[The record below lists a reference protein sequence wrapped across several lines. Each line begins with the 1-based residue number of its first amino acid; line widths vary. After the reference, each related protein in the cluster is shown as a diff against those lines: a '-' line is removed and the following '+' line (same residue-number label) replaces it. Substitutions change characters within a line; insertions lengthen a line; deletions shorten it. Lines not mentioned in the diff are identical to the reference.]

1 MSGDLGASVQRAVI
15 WRSGSQIFAQVV
27 AWASTLL
34 VIRILDPS
42 DYGLFAM
49 TQVVIVFLNF
59 LNGYGFAGSL
69 IREAE
74 LTDEKIRQ
82 AFGVLLLVNAALA
95 LLQVSLAPIAA
106 DYYRQPEVGHL
117 LQVQATIFLAT
128 PFIAIP
134 EVLLMRAMD
143 FRKQAVVNIA
153 ATLVSAS
160 VALGCALAGLGVWT
174 LVFAPIALFWARAI
188 GLQTLIRWRY
198 RPTFRFAG
206 TGPMFRF
213 GLALLASS
221 FGWTVMTQADT
232 AIGAR
237 WLSPDQLGLYA
248 EAFFLTSLIASKFV
262 PPLNEVA
269 YPAYARMQDDPRQL
283 GAAFLKAV
291 RLIMLATC
299 PLYFGLS
306 VVAPDA
312 IALVLG
318 EKWQAMAPL
327 VTVLA
332 LAMPVQTLHIL
343 FAPAVNA
350 LGHTKITMRTSLF
363 GAMLMPLAFFAGVHW
378 GAMGLAYA
386 WLAAFPLLPL
396 TTFVQAR
403 HKLGIHAREL
413 AAAVAPGLLA
423 SAAMAVAVWA
433 LGRQLGGVPPWQRL
447 SAEIV
452 TGGIAYVGMLSV
464 VARGTLVEVAGLIV
478 RRRARPAAEVT
489 A

>member
-1 MSGDLGASVQRAVI
+1 MSGSLGDSVKRAVI

-27 AWASTLL
+27 AWASTLM
-34 VIRILDPS
+34 VIRILDPA

-69 IREAE
+69 IREPE
-74 LTDEKIRQ
+74 LTEQRIRQ
-82 AFGVLLLVNAALA
+82 AFGILLLVNGALA
-95 LLQVSLAPIAA
+95 LLQLSLAPLAA
-106 DYYRQPEVGHL
+106 AYYRQPQVAEL
-117 LQVQATIFLAT
+117 LSVQALIFLAT
-128 PFIAIP
+128 PFTAIP

-143 FRKQAVVNIA
+143 FRRQAFVNIA
-153 ATLVSAS
+153 ATLVSAT
-160 VALGCALAGLGVWT
+160 VALACAFAGLGVWT
-174 LVFAPIALFWARAI
+174 LVWAPVSLFWARAV
-188 GLQTLIRWRY
+188 GLQAVTRARY
-198 RPTFRFAG
+198 RPSFRFAG

-232 AIGAR
+232 AIAAR
-237 WLSPDQLGLYA
+237 WLSAGQLGLYA

-262 PPLNEVA
+262 PSLNEVF

-291 RLIMLATC
+291 RLIMLVTC
-299 PLYFGLS
+299 PLYLGLS

-312 IALVLG
+312 ITLVLG
-318 EKWQAMAPL
+318 AKWGAMAPL

-350 LGHTKITMRTSLF
+350 LGHTRITMRSSLF
-363 GAMLMPLAFFAGVHW
+363 GAVVMPVAFFVGLHW

-386 WLAAFPLLPL
+386 WLLVFPLLPL
-396 TTFVQAR
+396 LTFAQA
-403 HKLGIHAREL
+403 HGKLGIDVRRL

-423 SAAMAVAVWA
+423 SLAMAAIVWL
-433 LGRQLGGVPPWQRL
+433 LGRQLGGVAAWQRL
-447 SAEIV
+447 SLEIV
-452 TGGIAYVGMLSV
+452 GGGAAYVGLLSV
-464 VARGTLVEVAGLIV
+464 FSRSTVMEVAALIT
-478 RRRARPAAEVT
+478 RRRATTRAEAA

>member
-1 MSGDLGASVQRAVI
+1 MSSDLGASVKRAVI
-15 WRSGSQIFAQVV
+15 WRSGSQIFAQIV

-34 VIRILDPS
+34 VIRILDPA

-82 AFGVLLLVNAALA
+82 AFGVLLLVNGALA
-95 LLQVSLAPIAA
+95 LLQLCLAPLAA
-106 DYYRQPEVGHL
+106 AYYRQPEVGEL
-117 LQVQATIFLAT
+117 LRVQALIFLAT
-128 PFIAIP
+128 PLIAIP

-143 FRKQAVVNIA
+143 FRKQAGVNIA

-174 LVFAPIALFWARAI
+174 LVIAPIALFWARAI
-188 GLQTLIRWRY
+188 GLQTLIGWRY
-198 RPTFRFAG
+198 RPTFRFTG
-206 TGPMFRF
+206 TGPMVRF

-237 WLSPDQLGLYA
+237 WLTPEQLGLYA
-248 EAFFLTSLIASKFV
+248 EAFFLTSLVASKFV

-269 YPAYARMQDDPRQL
+269 YPAYARLQDDPRQL

-299 PLYFGLS
+299 PLYLGLS

-318 EKWQAMAPL
+318 EKWAAMAPL

-350 LGHTKITMRTSLF
+350 LGHTQITMRTSLF
-363 GAMLMPLAFFAGVHW
+363 GAALMPLAFFAGVHW
-378 GAMGLAYA
+378 GATGLAYA

-396 TTFVQAR
+396 ATFVQAR
-403 HKLGIHAREL
+403 SKLHIDARGL

-423 SAAMAVAVWA
+423 SAAMAVTVWA
-433 LGRQLGGVPPWQRL
+433 IGRQLGAVPPWQRL
-447 SAEIV
+447 SVEVAAGV
-452 TGGIAYVGMLSV
+452 VAYIGLLSV
-464 VARGTLVEVAGLIV
+464 VSRSTLVEVAGLVV
-478 RRRARPAAEVT
+478 RRRAKAPAGA
-489 A
+489 AA

>member
-1 MSGDLGASVQRAVI
+1 MSAELGASVKRAVI
-15 WRSGSQIFAQVV
+15 WRSGSQIFAQAV
-27 AWASTLL
+27 AWASTLM
-34 VIRILDPS
+34 VIRILDPA

-69 IREAE
+69 IREPE
-74 LTDEKIRQ
+74 LTEEKIRQ

-95 LLQVSLAPIAA
+95 LLQLGLAPIAA
-106 DYYRQPEVGHL
+106 DYYRQPEVAEL
-117 LQVQATIFLAT
+117 LSVQALIFLAT

-143 FRKQAVVNIA
+143 FRRQALVNIG
-153 ATLVSAS
+153 ATLVSAT
-160 VALGCALAGLGVWT
+160 VALGCALAGLAVWT

-188 GLQTLIRWRY
+188 GLQLATRTRY

-232 AIGAR
+232 AIAAR

-269 YPAYARMQDDPRQL
+269 YSAYSRMQADPRLL
-283 GAAFLKAV
+283 GAAFLKGV
-291 RLIMLATC
+291 RLIMLVTC
-299 PLYFGLS
+299 PLYLGLS

-312 IALVLG
+312 ITLVLG
-318 EKWQAMAPL
+318 EKWRAMAPL
-327 VTVLA
+327 VSVLA
-332 LAMPVQTLHIL
+332 LAMPAQTLHIL

-350 LGHTKITMRTSLF
+350 LGHTRITMRTSLF
-363 GAMLMPLAFFAGVHW
+363 GAALMPLAFFTGLHW

-386 WLAAFPLLPL
+386 WLLVFPLLPL
-396 TTFVQAR
+396 ATFVQAR
-403 HKLGIHAREL
+403 GKLNIDVRRL
-413 AAAVAPGLLA
+413 AGAVAPGLLA
-423 SAAMAVAVWA
+423 SVAMAAVVELASRA
-433 LGRQLGGVPPWQRL
+433 LAPASPWQRL
-447 SAEIV
+447 PLEMAV
-452 TGGIAYVGMLSV
+452 GGAAYVGLLAVFS
-464 VARGTLVEVAGLIV
+464 RSTLGEVAGLV
-478 RRRARPAAEVT
+478 LRRRTTPAEA
-489 A
+489 AA